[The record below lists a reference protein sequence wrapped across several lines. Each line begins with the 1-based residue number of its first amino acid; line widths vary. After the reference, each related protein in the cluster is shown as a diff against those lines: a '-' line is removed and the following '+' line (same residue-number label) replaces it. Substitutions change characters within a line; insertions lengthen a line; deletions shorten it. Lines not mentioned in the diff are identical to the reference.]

1 MYIGLLVCTLADRI
15 PNEKALISAN
25 AAYCVDLHPAGSA
38 YESLHTSSQEDDN
51 PAMHFAAQMPLDC
64 LTCMMSSDL
73 TYVNEMLTN
82 DSRKHAG
89 RVIHIQSAAPQADIA
104 ILSSDSEALS

>member
-1 MYIGLLVCTLADRI
+1 MSLLVCTLADRF

-25 AAYCVDLHPAGSA
+25 AACCVDLHPAGSA

-51 PAMHFAAQMPLDC
+51 PAMHFAVQMPLNC
-64 LTCMMSSDL
+64 LTCMMSSDI
-73 TYVNEMLTN
+73 TSVNEMLTT

-89 RVIHIQSAAPQADIA
+89 KVIHIASAAPQADTA
-104 ILSSDSEALS
+104 ILCSVPEALS